1 MALAVG
7 AGTET
12 LHAHHFEHID
22 AAKTQNLI
30 VGVQHHIYTVLSI
43 VCFASGVNATSNKL
57 LIWVGGYDLQAGT
70 TARDFYICQ
79 QPMAAGA
86 TFVWNDKFSF
96 NGYEPA
102 DQSANL
108 DAAGQIAVAAQASS
122 VPQTLSMSTEH
133 ADTDIQVTVTY
144 IDQNNE

>member
-1 MALAVG
+1 MALATG
-7 AGTET
+7 PGTET
-12 LHAHHFEHID
+12 LHAHHFED
-22 AAKTQNLI
+22 VSAATTQNLI

-43 VCFASGVNATSNKL
+43 VCFASQVHATSNKL
-57 LIWVGGYDLQAGT
+57 LIWIGGYDLRAGT

-102 DQSANL
+102 NQSANL
-108 DAAGQIAVAAQASS
+108 DAAGQIAVAAQGGS
-122 VPQTLSMSTEH
+122 VAQTLSMSTEH

>member
-1 MALAVG
+1 MALATG
-7 AGTET
+7 PGTET
-12 LHAHHFEHID
+12 LHAHHFED
-22 AAKTQNLI
+22 VSAATTQNLI

-43 VCFASGVNATSNKL
+43 VCFASQVHATSNKL
-57 LIWVGGYDLQAGT
+57 LIWIGGYDLRAGT

-96 NGYEPA
+96 NGYEPV
-102 DQSANL
+102 DQNANL
-108 DAAGQIAVAAQASS
+108 TAAGQIAVHEQGSGVA
-122 VPQTLSMSTEH
+122 QTLTMSTEH

-144 IDQNNE
+144 IDQNNA